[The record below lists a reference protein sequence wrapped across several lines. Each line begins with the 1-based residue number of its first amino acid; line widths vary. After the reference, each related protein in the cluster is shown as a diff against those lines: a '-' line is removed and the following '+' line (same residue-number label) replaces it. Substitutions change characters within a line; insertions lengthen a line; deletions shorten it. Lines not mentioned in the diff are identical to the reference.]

1 MDLFSLTVRKIIST
15 GMNSVKC
22 KCGHVIEDDF
32 SNTTTVIEHTN
43 KPCPKCGKIYLN
55 NNFADVMK
63 YACILKADAEKEG
76 YIDEIW
82 NDDLETKVQEVL
94 KDK

>member
-1 MDLFSLTVRKIIST
+1 
-15 GMNSVKC
+15 
-22 KCGHVIEDDF
+22 
-32 SNTTTVIEHTN
+32 
-43 KPCPKCGKIYLN
+43 
-55 NNFADVMK
+55 MK
-63 YACILKADAEKEG
+63 YACVLKANAEKEG

>member
-1 MDLFSLTVRKIIST
+1 MDLFSLVVRKIAST
-15 GMNSVKC
+15 EMNRIKC

-43 KPCPKCGKIYLN
+43 KPCPKCGKIYLD

-63 YACILKADAEKEG
+63 YACILKANAEKED
-76 YIDEIW
+76 YEIW